1 MPLVVFPVGAL
12 YRQEMIHAL
21 ESIGRRWRIGYSSAS
36 LASLVAAVGAGLGIS
51 LLPLGC
57 VGPEHRLLGAQAGFP
72 PIAGLELALYA
83 RPELDSAGRTLRD
96 RLRDLCD
103 ARLEGLQGER

>member
-1 MPLVVFPVGAL
+1 MP
-12 YRQEMIHAL
+12 
-21 ESIGRRWRIGYSSAS
+21 WRHRAS
-36 LASLVAAVGAGLGIS
+36 LAHRLFQRQPGQPGGRGRRRTGVS

>member
-1 MPLVVFPVGAL
+1 
-12 YRQEMIHAL
+12 EMA
-21 ESIGRRWRIGYSSAS
+21 
-36 LASLVAAVGAGLGIS
+36 
-51 LLPLGC
+51 
-57 VGPEHRLLGAQAGFP
+57 

>member
-1 MPLVVFPVGAL
+1 
-12 YRQEMIHAL
+12 
-21 ESIGRRWRIGYSSAS
+21 
-36 LASLVAAVGAGLGIS
+36 
-51 LLPLGC
+51 
-57 VGPEHRLLGAQAGFP
+57 
-72 PIAGLELALYA
+72 AGLELALYA

>member
-1 MPLVVFPVGAL
+1 M
-12 YRQEMIHAL
+12 
-21 ESIGRRWRIGYSSAS
+21 
-36 LASLVAAVGAGLGIS
+36 AAVGAGLGVS